1 MRVHALCLQDG
12 NGLLNLVEHEAVQV
26 EVGVVDSL
34 VRDGDGASH
43 TLGESLHVGEVQ
55 TLLGDG
61 VNLACNANL
70 GIVDAVG
77 PYLVAYYAGEHGQ
90 VGRQF
95 QSLNLGVDEL
105 LDVQGDHLTSLQ
117 VAGGVHF
124 LTGASGGAVEDCGS
138 VLALLLDSLE
148 ELTQLG

>member
-12 NGLLNLVEHEAVQV
+12 NGLLNLIQNEAVQV

-43 TLGESLHVGEVQ
+43 TLGESLHVGKVQ

-90 VGRQF
+90 VGWQF
-95 QSLNLGVDEL
+95 QSLNLGVDEF
-105 LDVQGDHLTSLQ
+105 LDVQGNHLTSLQ
-117 VAGGVHF
+117 VAVRV
-124 LTGASGGAVEDCGS
+124 LVGASGHGAVQDGGS

>member
-1 MRVHALCLQDG
+1 MRVHALCLEDG
-12 NGLLNLVEHEAVQV
+12 NGLLNLVEHEAIQV

-61 VNLACNANL
+61 VNLTCNANL

-105 LDVQGDHLTSLQ
+105 LDVQGDHFTSLQ
-117 VAGGVHF
+117 VAGGVVVR
-124 LTGASGGAVEDCGS
+124 GAGHGAVQDGGS

>member
-1 MRVHALCLQDG
+1 MRVHALCLEDG

-105 LDVQGDHLTSLQ
+105 LDVQGDHVTSGQ
-117 VAGGVHF
+117 VAGGV
-124 LTGASGGAVEDCGS
+124 LVGTSGHGVGKDGGG